1 MLLRVRKA
9 MQYLVNRDYIARE
22 IYQGQAVPMYTQ
34 NSPTDFDSLT
44 VFDTIQQA
52 DLRYDP
58 DFAKSEIKAAMT
70 EAGAKQVSGAWQYND
85 KPVRIKFI
93 IRVEDERRDSSV
105 ALDPAQAG
113 CDLRRGDLPVTT
125 DGYAGADTL
134 ATGTTGSAGMMNHAT
149 T

>member
-1 MLLRVRKA
+1 
-9 MQYLVNRDYIARE
+9 
-22 IYQGQAVPMYTQ
+22 MYTQ

-93 IRVEDERRDSSV
+93 IRVEDERRDS
-105 ALDPAQAG
+105 G
-113 CDLRRGDLPVTT
+113 
-125 DGYAGADTL
+125 
-134 ATGTTGSAGMMNHAT
+134 
-149 T
+149 